1 MLRDSHIHLFAKGF
15 QDARPSAGF
24 LDDLSH
30 YQHLI
35 ADYSIKQAL
44 VVGYEGEPWA
54 EGNNLYISA
63 RSKEHSWIAPV
74 AYAKPAALSVELLEE
89 LFRQHFVGIS
99 LYLFDESDVLHLQ
112 KVEVKVWEWL
122 EAKNWVISI
131 NSKGE
136 RWHVWELILNA
147 HPKLTVLISHLGI
160 PTTSPSP
167 IDPEQILQE
176 LKPVLALAMFKNAY
190 LKLSGFY
197 ALEKT
202 RPMFPYRS
210 VAPYIEKLVTTFC
223 KSRLIWG
230 SDFPI
235 VLDHVSFTQTYEH
248 LSQLQ
253 ELNESDLRKVMG
265 ENLKD
270 LLTRCERTKQ

>member
-15 QDARPSAGF
+15 RDERPSAGF

-30 YQHLI
+30 YQQLI
-35 ADYSIKQAL
+35 AEYSIEQAL

-54 EGNNLYISA
+54 EGNNSYISA
-63 RSKEHSWIAPV
+63 LSKEHSWIAPV
-74 AYAKPAALSVELLEE
+74 AYTTPAALSVGLLEE
-89 LFRQHFVGIS
+89 LFREHFVGIS
-99 LYLFDESDVLHLQ
+99 LYLFDESDLLHLQ
-112 KVEVKVWEWL
+112 KIEVKVWEWL

-136 RWHVWELILNA
+136 RWHAWEPIMNA
-147 HPKLTVLISHLGI
+147 HPKLTVLISHLGL
-160 PTTSPSP
+160 PTTPPPP
-167 IDPEQILQE
+167 IGPEEIHHE
-176 LKPVLALAMFKNAY
+176 LKPVLALAKFENAY

-197 ALEKT
+197 ALEKML
-202 RPMFPYRS
+202 PIFPYTS
-210 VAPYIEKLVTTFC
+210 VAPYLEELVITFS

-235 VLDHVSFTQTYEH
+235 VLDHVSFTQSYEH

-253 ELNESDLRKVMG
+253 GLNEGDLKKAMG
-265 ENLKD
+265 ENVKD
-270 LLTRCERTKQ
+270 LLAQCERTK